1 MLQQIFFLTSGS
13 LTAYQFDGRTLTRMN
28 TFVAADAGL
37 AVFDDYLQKLGQ
49 APTYILTDM
58 VEEDFRV
65 DSIAH
70 TLGGDRKALL
80 ARHVARVYRGTE
92 YRHAQVLG
100 RDPNNKRKDEVLF
113 SGLLNPEFADMWIGA
128 MQHYKVPIAGIY
140 SLPLVSIELVKRLW
154 NIKKDVLLIT
164 HHRESGLRQS
174 FISGGKLRFSR
185 LTPVPDDIA
194 IADYAHYL
202 HAEIGKTKRYLSNL
216 HLLGRDVILDVCVL
230 SGGQR
235 LEGLEAMRDNETLT
249 HYRMVSVADASAKI
263 GYHDEHTDFEADELF
278 AFLLAKHHRHNHYAN
293 DAQRFHYKMAKARQA
308 LSGLCVAA
316 SVAGLLWA
324 GTQIVDG
331 LMHRQQLAKTT
342 ELLATAEARYNEV
355 QSRLPQTEVAPEDM
369 RLAVAAADQ
378 LRQQRYN
385 PHELLARLGH
395 GLQRQPNLQ
404 INQIDWFVSSDRNSK
419 TTPLGAEETQQ
430 AAAMDVAYDEEG
442 NPIESAGAEGTYQI
456 GIVEGRVQPFEG
468 NFSRAH
474 EHIADLLNALRST
487 PGVITADALELPL
500 NTATS
505 GRVLGSIGD
514 ESSKPEAPFTLRL
527 VLGAN
532 HG

>member
-1 MLQQIFFLTSGS
+1 MLQQIFFLTSAS

-37 AVFDDYLQKLGQ
+37 AVFDDYLQRLGQ

-58 VEEDFRV
+58 VEEDFRI
-65 DSIAH
+65 DSLAH

-92 YRHAQVLG
+92 YRHAQLLG
-100 RDPNNKRKDEVLF
+100 RDPNNHRKDEVLF

-140 SLPLVSIELVKRLW
+140 SLPLVSIEMVKRLW
-154 NIKKDVLLIT
+154 DIKKDVLLIT

-174 FISGGKLRFSR
+174 FISGGQLRFSR
-185 LTPVPDDIA
+185 LTPVPDDMA
-194 IADYAHYL
+194 VDDYAQYL

-216 HLLGRDVILDVCVL
+216 HLLSRDVILEVCVL

-249 HYRMVSVADASAKI
+249 HYRMVSIADASARI
-263 GYHDEHTDFEADELF
+263 GYRDEHTDYEADELF
-278 AFLLAKHHRHNHYAN
+278 AFLLAKHHRHNHYAS
-293 DAQRFHYKMAKARQA
+293 DAQRFHFKMLRARQA
-308 LSGLCVAA
+308 LAGLCVAA
-316 SVAGLLWA
+316 SVGGLLWA
-324 GTQIVDG
+324 GTQVVDG
-331 LMHRQQLAKTT
+331 LMYRQELAKTT
-342 ELLATAEARYNEV
+342 ELLATAEARYGEV
-355 QSRLPQTEVAPEDM
+355 QARLPQTEVAPEDI

-385 PHELLARLGH
+385 PHDLLARLGQ
-395 GLQRQPNLQ
+395 GLQRQPSLQ
-404 INQIDWFVSSDRNSK
+404 INQIDWFVSNNRNAK
-419 TTPLGAEETQQ
+419 TTTLAGEETQQ
-430 AAAMDVAYDEEG
+430 VTAVEFDEEG
-442 NPIESAGAEGTYQI
+442 NPLETARAEGAYQI
-456 GIVEGRVQPFEG
+456 GIVQGRVQPFEG

-474 EHIADLLNALRST
+474 QHIADLLSALRTT
-487 PGVITADALELPL
+487 PGVIAAEALELPL
-500 NTATS
+500 NTATT

-514 ESSKPEAPFTLRL
+514 DSSKLEAPFTLRL

>member
-58 VEEDFRV
+58 VEEDFRI

-70 TLGGDRKALL
+70 TMGGDRKALL
-80 ARHVARVYRGTE
+80 ARYVARIYRGTT
-92 YRHAQVLG
+92 YRHAQLLG

-113 SGLLNPEFADMWIGA
+113 SGLLNPEFADMWISA

-154 NIKKDVLLIT
+154 DIKKDVLLIT

-174 FISGGKLRFSR
+174 FITGGQLRFSR
-185 LTPVPDDIA
+185 LTPVPDDLTVEN
-194 IADYAHYL
+194 YATYL

-216 HLLGRDVILDVCVL
+216 HLLARDVVLEVCVL

-235 LEGLEAMRDNETLT
+235 LDALEAMRDNETLT
-249 HYRMVSVADASAKI
+249 HYRMISIADASAKI

-278 AFLLAKHHRHNHYAN
+278 AFLLAKHHRHNHYAS
-293 DAQRFHYKMAKARQA
+293 DAQRFHYKMARARQA
-308 LSGLCVAA
+308 LSGICVAA

-331 LMHRQQLAKTT
+331 VMYRQELAKTT
-342 ELLATAEARYNEV
+342 ELLATAEERNNAV
-355 QSRLPQTEVAPEDM
+355 QARLPQTDVTPEDM
-369 RLAVAAADQ
+369 RFAVDAARQ
-378 LRQQRYN
+378 LRQKRQYPHDLLRVIGQELQQQTGLEIQR
-385 PHELLARLGH
+385 L
-395 GLQRQPNLQ
+395 
-404 INQIDWFVSSDRNSK
+404 DWFASNDLNAKV
-419 TTPLGAEETQQ
+419 TPLESGVSE
-430 AAAMDVAYDEEG
+430 AADAVSYDENGEPVTAMDGDDDS
-442 NPIESAGAEGTYQI
+442 IYQI
-456 GIVEGRVQPFEG
+456 VIIKGRVKPFEG
-468 NFSRAH
+468 NYSSAH
-474 EHIADLLNALRST
+474 EQIVDLLNRLRSSNI
-487 PGVITADALELPL
+487 VVAEALELPL

-514 ESSKPEAPFTLRL
+514 EAKDQEALFTLR
-527 VLGAN
+527 VVMGER